1 LDCLGI
7 HAAVALAALTTA
19 AAAAA
24 VAVVAAA
31 AAAILAAAMLSML
44 SMGVRYPYKG
54 GFSQQAAAAPP
65 VNSWHRSSVQATAA
79 AGAAAAAGYCVRQSM
94 LLPLMLGACTLQCKH
109 TCGVTWASLSLV
121 GVSGELL
128 MRH

>member
-1 LDCLGI
+1 LDGLGI

-24 VAVVAAA
+24 AVAAA
-31 AAAILAAAMLSML
+31 AAALLAAVML
-44 SMGVRYPYKG
+44 SMGVRHPYKG
-54 GFSQQAAAAPP
+54 FFQQIAAAPP
-65 VNSWHRSSVQATAA
+65 VNSWHRLSVQATAA
-79 AGAAAAAGYCVRQSM
+79 AAAAAAAAAGYCVRQSM
-94 LLPLMLGACTLQCKH
+94 LLLLMLGACTLQCKH
-109 TCGVTWASLSLV
+109 TCRVTWASHSLV